1 MRLIISGGNTLAIGE
16 HNRGNSLG
24 PLILCLILAI
34 WIGLRPVSFLFGDT
48 VNYAMVY
55 NAIEPGN
62 LHDYRISSEW
72 LWDIFTYL
80 CRTAGLSV
88 NVYFMLID
96 LVYIL
101 VSFAAVK
108 KFVPTSPWLGT
119 LFLIGALFF
128 FSFGTNGLRNGVA
141 CSIVLLIMAYML
153 EERYVSAVILSIIAM
168 SIHRS
173 SALPLGG
180 AILAL
185 TVLKN
190 PRYALYGWITC
201 ILLSLIA
208 GNYWTELIA
217 DIGFDDRLAQYTDTS
232 DENLSTWGSTS
243 SFRWDFLAYSAI
255 PVIYF
260 FYICSRGLRDGWFN
274 TLATTYLVANSFWV
288 LMIRAAFSNRF
299 AYLSWFL
306 IPVIF
311 VYPLCNMKVWKDQ
324 NFVAGMLLIAYVS
337 ITVIFLSLIW

>member
-1 MRLIISGGNTLAIGE
+1 MHNPQLTLEASLYEPIYLTLISLLSLVTGMWLIISGGNTLAIGE

-128 FSFGTNGLRNGVA
+128 FSFGTNGLRNG
-141 CSIVLLIMAYML
+141 I
-153 EERYVSAVILSIIAM
+153 
-168 SIHRS
+168 
-173 SALPLGG
+173 
-180 AILAL
+180 
-185 TVLKN
+185 
-190 PRYALYGWITC
+190 
-201 ILLSLIA
+201 
-208 GNYWTELIA
+208 
-217 DIGFDDRLAQYTDTS
+217 
-232 DENLSTWGSTS
+232 
-243 SFRWDFLAYSAI
+243 
-255 PVIYF
+255 
-260 FYICSRGLRDGWFN
+260 
-274 TLATTYLVANSFWV
+274 
-288 LMIRAAFSNRF
+288 
-299 AYLSWFL
+299 
-306 IPVIF
+306 
-311 VYPLCNMKVWKDQ
+311 
-324 NFVAGMLLIAYVS
+324 
-337 ITVIFLSLIW
+337 

>member
-1 MRLIISGGNTLAIGE
+1 M
-16 HNRGNSLG
+16 
-24 PLILCLILAI
+24 
-34 WIGLRPVSFLFGDT
+34 
-48 VNYAMVY
+48 
-55 NAIEPGN
+55 
-62 LHDYRISSEW
+62 
-72 LWDIFTYL
+72 
-80 CRTAGLSV
+80 TAVG
-88 NVYFMLID
+88 M
-96 LVYIL
+96 
-101 VSFAAVK
+101 
-108 KFVPTSPWLGT
+108 
-119 LFLIGALFF
+119 
-128 FSFGTNGLRNGVA
+128 NGLRNGVA

-180 AILAL
+180 AIIAL

-255 PVIYF
+255 PVI
-260 FYICSRGLRDGWFN
+260 ISSISAAGGCATDGS
-274 TLATTYLVANSFWV
+274 TLWPQPISWPT
-288 LMIRAAFSNRF
+288 
-299 AYLSWFL
+299 LSG
-306 IPVIF
+306 
-311 VYPLCNMKVWKDQ
+311 Y
-324 NFVAGMLLIAYVS
+324 
-337 ITVIFLSLIW
+337 

>member
-1 MRLIISGGNTLAIGE
+1 MAR
-16 HNRGNSLG
+16 
-24 PLILCLILAI
+24 
-34 WIGLRPVSFLFGDT
+34 
-48 VNYAMVY
+48 
-55 NAIEPGN
+55 
-62 LHDYRISSEW
+62 
-72 LWDIFTYL
+72 DIFTYL

-88 NVYFMLID
+88 NVYFVLID

-108 KFVPTSPWLGT
+108 NSYPPPRLGT

-180 AILAL
+180 AIIAL

-217 DIGFDDRLAQYTDTS
+217 DIGFDDRPAQYTDTS
-232 DENLSTWGSTS
+232 DENLSTRGSTS

-255 PVIYF
+255 PVTYF

-274 TLATTYLVANSFWV
+274 TRPQPISWPTLFSV

-299 AYLSWFL
+299 AYLSTVSHSGDIRL
-306 IPVIF
+306 PTLQHEGMER
-311 VYPLCNMKVWKDQ
+311 P

>member
-1 MRLIISGGNTLAIGE
+1 
-16 HNRGNSLG
+16 
-24 PLILCLILAI
+24 
-34 WIGLRPVSFLFGDT
+34 
-48 VNYAMVY
+48 
-55 NAIEPGN
+55 
-62 LHDYRISSEW
+62 
-72 LWDIFTYL
+72 
-80 CRTAGLSV
+80 
-88 NVYFMLID
+88 
-96 LVYIL
+96 
-101 VSFAAVK
+101 
-108 KFVPTSPWLGT
+108 
-119 LFLIGALFF
+119 
-128 FSFGTNGLRNGVA
+128 
-141 CSIVLLIMAYML
+141 
-153 EERYVSAVILSIIAM
+153 M

-180 AILAL
+180 AIIAL